1 MTIKEFEETM
11 LYKDFYIIKCCDFIS
26 EPKLITIVGF
36 GINSETCGERNM
48 SYYLY
53 MDNNEE
59 KIVYE
64 NEIYKTREEAQKEAN
79 KRNEKNKHFI
89 KSWAKDRH
97 LLDILRGDE

>member
-11 LYKDFYIIKCCDFIS
+11 LYKYFYIIECHNFIS
-26 EPKLITIVGF
+26 EPKLINIVGF
-36 GINSETCGERNM
+36 GINSGSCGGLNM
-48 SYYLY
+48 FYYLY

-64 NEIYKTREEAQKEAN
+64 NEIYKTREEAQKEAD

-89 KSWAKDRH
+89 KSWTKDKH
-97 LLDILRGDE
+97 LLDILRGE